1 MIKRLSVL
9 TILLV
14 LLLSCFSL
22 ALETKIAEP
31 ENDCVYYFYGQGCDN
46 CEALDNFL
54 SQLQDKYPGITIKKT
69 EVYYNKAN
77 QDILNQYFAAYNVPK
92 TAQGLPAAFIS
103 NSYYIGDQEIQ
114 SMLETRI
121 KNNKDNTCPS
131 LTQFSTIGVLGAEK
145 SSTTILSGLTIP
157 VITSSA
163 FQNALAPGALALTIL
178 LLIILVTFKVRRE
191 MFKRGMLF
199 ILGIFLAYFLFGMG
213 IFSWFAYSSIRLY
226 FYRIVAVLGI
236 IFAVWMI
243 KRYWDAKERDYQPEH
258 LPHHYFSKKTFDQI
272 LTEIFAPQLVV
283 IFGFLLGLCSF
294 AKVHENLL
302 FIRYIF
308 LEGSA
313 NWTAIGLLVYYV
325 FIFLLPAIV
334 LVLLFSYTRGA
345 LEEHAN
351 KRGLPAFHLVEW
363 WKRHNLE
370 LLNLVISII
379 VLLVGMY
386 LILA

>member
-1 MIKRLSVL
+1 MVKMFKCFSVLLVL
-9 TILLV
+9 TIL
-14 LLLSCFSL
+14 FSVL
-22 ALETKIAEP
+22 ALAVPTAEP
-31 ENDCVYYFYGQGCDN
+31 ENDCIYYFYGQGCDN
-46 CEALDNFL
+46 CEVLDNFL
-54 SQLQDKYPGITIKKT
+54 SQLQDKYPGITLKKT

-77 QDILNQYFAAYNVPK
+77 QDVLNQYFSAYNVPK
-92 TAQGLPAAFIS
+92 KAQGLPVAFIS
-103 NSYYIGDQEIQ
+103 NSYYIGDQEIK

-121 KNNKDNTCPS
+121 KNNKDNTCPA
-131 LTQFSTIGVLGAEK
+131 LTQFSTVGVLGAEK
-145 SSTTILSGLTIP
+145 SSTTILSGLTISA
-157 VITSSA
+157 VTSSA
-163 FQNALAPGALALTIL
+163 FQNALAPGSLALITL

-199 ILGIFLAYFLFGMG
+199 ILGIFLAYFLFGLG
-213 IFSWFAYSSIRLY
+213 IFSWFAYSSIRLS

-236 IFAVWMI
+236 IFAAWMI

-258 LPHHYFSKKTFDQI
+258 LPHHYFGKKTFDQI

-294 AKVHENLL
+294 AKVHEDFL
-302 FIRYIF
+302 FIRYLF

-313 NWTAIGLLVYYV
+313 SWTVIALLFYYV
-325 FIFLLPAIV
+325 FIFLLPAII

-345 LEEHAN
+345 LEDHAN

-379 VLLVGMY
+379 ILLIGMY
-386 LILA
+386 LVVV